1 MTDIHIEPQP
11 WMASPETHA
20 VLDALASGGAGVR
33 FVGGCVRDAVAGR
46 RIADIDLATEAPPDR
61 VMELLEAAGLKAIP
75 TGIAHGTV
83 TAVSA
88 GRPYEIT
95 TLRHDVETDGRHAVV
110 AFTDDWEADA
120 ARRYVTMNALS
131 LEPGGLLHDPF
142 GGVEDLRAG
151 RVRFVGDPHQRIA
164 EDVLRLLRFFRFYA
178 HYGKPPPDPESLRAC
193 REMAHLL
200 PRLSAERVRVELL
213 KLLAAPDPASVLRL
227 MRDEGVLEHFLA
239 HATAIDRLDRMAAI
253 ERALG
258 LNDPLR
264 RLAALLPVGA
274 DTARH
279 LAQGLR
285 LSNEER
291 DRLVAMAEPDEAV
304 SPAMDGRA
312 RRRALYRLGAAA
324 WADQALVAWADGN
337 ADPSDGGWRGLMGE
351 AESWERPKFP
361 VSGADVK
368 RLGIGE
374 GASVGELL
382 RAVES
387 WWIEG
392 DFAAGRDECLARVS
406 ALADSAP

>member
-1 MTDIHIEPQP
+1 MTDIRIETQP

-20 VLDALASGGAGVR
+20 VLDALAAGGAGVR

-46 RIADIDLATEAPPDR
+46 AIADIDLATEAPPER
-61 VMELLEAAGLKAIP
+61 VVKLLEAAGLKAIP

-120 ARRYVTMNALS
+120 ARRDFTMNALS

-142 GGVEDLRAG
+142 GGVEDLHAG
-151 RVRFVGDPHQRIA
+151 RVRFVGDPRQRIA
-164 EDVLRLLRFFRFYA
+164 EDVLRLLRFFRFHA
-178 HYGKPPPDPESLRAC
+178 HYGKPPPDPDSLRAC
-193 REMAHLL
+193 SEMAHLL

-213 KLLAAPDPASVLRL
+213 KLLAAPDPAPVVRL

-239 HATAIDRLDRMAAI
+239 HATAIDRLDRMVRI
-253 ERALG
+253 EAVLG
-258 LNDPLR
+258 LHDPLR
-264 RLAALLPVGA
+264 RLAALLPVDA

-279 LAQGLR
+279 LALGLR

-291 DRLVAMAEPDEAV
+291 DRLVAMAEPEEAV
-304 SPAMDGRA
+304 TPDMDGPA

-324 WADQALVAWADGN
+324 WADLALVAWAGGT
-337 ADPSDGGWRGLMGE
+337 ADPSDSSWRRLIAE
-351 AESWERPKFP
+351 AEGWKRPKFP
-361 VSGADVK
+361 VTGADVK
-368 RLGIGE
+368 RLGIDE
-374 GASVGELL
+374 GAAVGEML

-392 DFAAGRDECLARVS
+392 DFTAGKKECLARLES
-406 ALADSAP
+406 LAAP